1 MRPHRHRQPEPAR
14 APRVQ
19 QQRRCRSPS
28 AASTR
33 SRTSSSSPSRSG
45 DIPISSATRASPRSP
60 AGSPPPEPA
69 SPTPSPSPINARTP
83 IFITPQPTPRR
94 AEGLLAT
101 VCPMASSGR
110 RREATSC
117 AVVISFRG
125 SNIRGSHEACW
136 QELLDMS
143 TRAGWSTDDGAG
155 EGAAGGGRRAAEHGA
170 DPDGGLGGRALA
182 VADLLRLLPR
192 NAGKCR
198 PESEN

>member
-1 MRPHRHRQPEPAR
+1 MLRSASTPPPVATRWPVRPARQIHHPLHHQPHGPDGVLARKRQPGAPKDRCAVRPPRHRQPEPAR

-19 QQRRCRSPS
+19 QQRRLPLPS

-83 IFITPQPTPRR
+83 IFIIPRATPRR
-94 AEGLLAT
+94 AERLLAT
-101 VCPMASSGR
+101 VCPTASSGR

-117 AVVISFRG
+117 SVVISFRG
-125 SNIRGSHEACW
+125 SNIRGCHEACW
-136 QELLDMS
+136 QEL
-143 TRAGWSTDDGAG
+143 
-155 EGAAGGGRRAAEHGA
+155 
-170 DPDGGLGGRALA
+170 P
-182 VADLLRLLPR
+182 
-192 NAGKCR
+192 
-198 PESEN
+198 